1 MSLSGRPLVSIF
13 MFVRNGGK
21 PLRRAID
28 SVMAQ
33 TYPDIEFV
41 VQDAVSTDGTLDVL
55 RSYGDHVKVVSE
67 PDSGPSEGLW
77 RAMNRCTG
85 EVVGSCLADEELM
98 PDAVERAVQAFRES
112 PGTGAITGDALITD
126 IDGKVTGSWTSREF
140 SLVDYLLADYSPY
153 FVSSFFRRDVLEAIG
168 LREKNWNLNC
178 VEFELWCR
186 IASHAHVKYVPNV
199 LAKYAQHPGQ
209 LSNSHHDA
217 LVHIEGRLANIAALC
232 APGGFFDDQP
242 LLRNLFIWGHARVF
256 CNHAVVVG
264 KPELARAEYELV
276 KQTLAQYPPVFLEG
290 VQYDENYAQRLAPAP
305 PARRDSIWRTLGARI
320 SGSLARGDQPAAE
333 KEAEFALPPPPDSR
347 LKASLHAREALCYEA
362 RGNPLAARDGWH
374 AAAVAAGLLT
384 PEQAGYRTDRKYGWA
399 GATS

>member
-1 MSLSGRPLVSIF
+1 MSLGRRPLVSIF
-13 MFVRNGGK
+13 MFVRNGGTS
-21 PLRRAID
+21 LRRAID

-33 TYPDIEFV
+33 SYPNIEFV

-55 RSYGDHVKVVSE
+55 RSYGDRVKIVSE

-85 EVVGSCLADEELM
+85 EFVGSCLADEELM
-98 PDAVERAVQAFRES
+98 PDAVERAVQAFQES
-112 PGTGAITGDALITD
+112 PSTGAITGDALITD
-126 IDGKVTGSWTSREF
+126 IDGKVTGSWTSGPF
-140 SLVDYLLADYSPY
+140 SLVNYLLADYSPY
-153 FVSSFFRRDVLEAIG
+153 FVSSFFRRDVLSAIG

-186 IASHAHVKYVPNV
+186 IASHSHVQYVPSV

-217 LVHIEGRLANIAALC
+217 LVHIEGRLANIEALC

-256 CNHAVVVG
+256 CNHALIIG

-276 KQTLAQYPPVFLEG
+276 RQTLARHPPVFLDG
-290 VQYDENYAQRLAPAP
+290 IQYDENYTQRLAPPRQASLWHSLSRLWAP
-305 PARRDSIWRTLGARI
+305 S
-320 SGSLARGDQPAAE
+320 DQPAAPL
-333 KEAEFALPPPPDSR
+333 KQFALPPAADVR
-347 LKASLHAREALCYEA
+347 LKARLHAQEALCHEA
-362 RGNPLAARDGWH
+362 RGNPLAARDSWR

-399 GATS
+399 GIES

>member
-1 MSLSGRPLVSIF
+1 MSLGDRPLVSIF

-21 PLRRAID
+21 SLPRAVD

-33 TYPDIEFV
+33 TYPNIEFI

-55 RSYGDHVKVVSE
+55 RGYGDRVKLVSE

-98 PDAVERAVQAFRES
+98 PDAVERAVQAFQES
-112 PGTGAITGDALITD
+112 SSTGAITGDALITD
-126 IDGKVTGSWTSREF
+126 IDGKVTGSWTSGPF

-153 FVSSFFRRDVLEAIG
+153 FVSSFFRRDVLLAVG
-168 LREKNWNLNC
+168 LAEKNWNLNC

-186 IASHAHVKYVPNV
+186 IASRSHVKYVPHV

-209 LSNSHHDA
+209 LSNSHRDA
-217 LVHIEGRLANIAALC
+217 LIHIEGRLANIAALC

-256 CNHAVVVG
+256 CNHALVVG

-276 KQTLAQYPPVFLEG
+276 RRTLAEYPPVFLDG
-290 VQYDENYAQRLAPAP
+290 VQYDENYAQRRAPVQRA
-305 PARRDSIWRTLGARI
+305 SIWRTIVAGI
-320 SGSLARGDQPAAE
+320 SGGLARPDRRASE
-333 KEAEFALPPPPDSR
+333 KGEFALPPPPDSR
-347 LKASLHAREALCYEA
+347 LKAILYAREALCHEA
-362 RGNPLAARDGWH
+362 RDNRLAACDSWH

-384 PEQAGYRTDRKYGWA
+384 PAQAGYRTDRQYGWA
-399 GATS
+399 GVTS